1 MLEAMRITLNDPDVF
16 AVTAFLA
23 GLIGVCVGSFLN
35 VVIYRLPR
43 GMSLAMPPSH
53 CPSCNRRLRWF
64 ENIPILSYLFLRGR
78 CRTCRARISPRYT
91 VVELANGALWVAAV
105 FVWRSNILMA
115 VVAALA
121 VSVCLCVCF
130 IDWEQGMIP
139 DRFHIMLALLA
150 IPGNASGH
158 LRWMDFP
165 CYRCGGRRRGACVG
179 RISGIETDRAG
190 SARLGGCEVRRG
202 QRGVSRLEA
211 AFADASARLG
221 RRMPLVADPEKGR
234 EAKNGCVRSVSDLW
248 FYGGSVCGRTDH
260 PRVPVAFRMVGQ
272 TGKKISGTP

>member
-105 FVWRSNILMA
+105 FMWRSNILMA

-150 IPGNASGH
+150 IPATLLDTYDGWTSHVIGAAAGGAALALVGFLVSKRIGREALGWGDVKFVAVSGAFLGWKRLLLTLLLASV
-158 LRWMDFP
+158 
-165 CYRCGGRRRGACVG
+165 GGCLWSLIRRRG
-179 RISGIETDRAG
+179 
-190 SARLGGCEVRRG
+190 
-202 QRGVSRLEA
+202 
-211 AFADASARLG
+211 
-221 RRMPLVADPEKGR
+221 EKQ
-234 EAKNGCVRSVSDLW
+234 K
-248 FYGGSVCGRTDH
+248 T
-260 PRVPVAFRMVGQ
+260 VAFGPFLTFGFMAALFAGEPIIRAYL
-272 TGKKISGTP
+272 SLFAW